1 MECIIQKL
9 PWTEVLQAFERFR
22 GEYAVL
28 LQSAKGGRYSLIGFD
43 PFLVIRAKN
52 GVIEEIRDGVSSFS
66 HGDPLELLKIR
77 LQEYRPRMKYHLLPD
92 IPFVGGAMGY
102 LSYNYGVTFES
113 IQQRVLDDLQ
123 TPDLFFVFPR
133 KVMVFD
139 HEHSLRYLVCFG
151 ETRHDI
157 EKVFDSVKEIGHDD
171 DDLENF
177 VQRYAPERERRPT
190 QRSVVQIAEG
200 LLRMARVSR
209 KNVRSNLTF
218 AQYVEKIH
226 HIQSYLQ
233 AGETYQVNFSQRFE
247 IEFFQDPYFVYQR
260 LTDLNPSPFQ
270 AYFQFPDMQIA
281 SCSPERLLR
290 LYRAHREW
298 ILETR
303 PIKGTV
309 PRGRS
314 LEEDQCKAQELLASS
329 KDEAEL
335 TMIVDLARN
344 DVGKVCE
351 RVEVNEHRVLEG
363 YSHVW
368 HTVSNVRGVLKDG
381 KDFIDVIRALFPGG
395 SITGCPKKR
404 TMEIIDELEDFRR
417 GIYTGSAGYIGFDGS
432 MDFNIMIRT
441 LAFKDGKAY
450 FHSGGGIVVDS
461 DPAKEYQETLH
472 KAAALKESVL
482 GHLEVFQ

>member
-1 MECIIQKL
+1 MECVIQKL

-28 LQSAKGGRYSLIGFD
+28 LQSAKQGRFSLMGFD
-43 PFLVIRAKN
+43 PFLVIRAKD
-52 GVIEEIRDGVSSFS
+52 GVIEEIRDGARSFS
-66 HGDPLELLKIR
+66 HGDPLELLKMR
-77 LQEYRPRMKYHLLPD
+77 LCAYRPRMKYHLLPD
-92 IPFVGGAMGY
+92 IPFIGGAIGY
-102 LSYNYGVTFES
+102 LSYDYGVTFES

-133 KVMVFD
+133 KVMIFD
-139 HEHSLRYLVCFG
+139 HERSIRYLLCFG
-151 ETRHDI
+151 ETRAELAPHEND
-157 EKVFDSVKEIGHDD
+157 FSVEH
-171 DDLENF
+171 F
-177 VQRYAPERERRPT
+177 VQRYSPDRQRRPKN
-190 QRSVVQIAEG
+190 RSVAQLAEG

-209 KNVRSNLTF
+209 KSVRSNLTL
-218 AQYVEKIH
+218 AQYLEKICQ
-226 HIQSYLQ
+226 IQSYLQ

-247 IEFFQDPYFVYQR
+247 VEFLQDPYLVYQR

-270 AYFQFPDMQIA
+270 AYFQFPDMQIV

-290 LYRAHREW
+290 LSHAPSSEW

-309 PRGRS
+309 PRGRTV
-314 LEEDQCKAQELLASS
+314 EEDQRYQAALLSSS

-335 TMIVDLARN
+335 TMIVDLARS
-344 DVGKVCE
+344 DLGKVCGN
-351 RVEVNEHRVLEG
+351 VEVNEHRVLEG

-368 HTVSNVRGVLKDG
+368 HTASNIRGVLKSG
-381 KDFIDVIRALFPGG
+381 RDFIDVIRALFPGG

-417 GIYTGSAGYIGFDGS
+417 GVYTGSAGYIGFDGS
-432 MDFNIMIRT
+432 LDFNIMIRT
-441 LAFKDGKAY
+441 LAFKDSKAY

-461 DPAKEYQETLH
+461 DPEKEYQETLQ

-482 GHLEVFQ
+482 RDL